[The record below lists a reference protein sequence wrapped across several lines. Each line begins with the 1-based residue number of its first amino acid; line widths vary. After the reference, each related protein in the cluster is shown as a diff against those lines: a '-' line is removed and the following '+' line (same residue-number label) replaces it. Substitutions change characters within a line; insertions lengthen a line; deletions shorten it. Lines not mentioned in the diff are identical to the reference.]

1 MEATMIQ
8 VQTVPTTPYQDQKA
22 GTSGLRKKVKVFQ
35 QEKYL
40 ENFVQSIFDSIPEA
54 ERAGKKLIVSGDG
67 RFWNDVAISKIIKL
81 AAGNNVGHL
90 YIGQFGHM
98 STPAMSH
105 LVRTLNKQQPD
116 SCMGAIL
123 LTASHNPG
131 GETED
136 FGIKF
141 NTPNGGPA
149 LESLTNAVF
158 ERSKVID
165 KLLMVPNLPE
175 VDISVT

>member
-1 MEATMIQ
+1 M
-8 VQTVPTTPYQDQKA
+8 
-22 GTSGLRKKVKVFQ
+22 
-35 QEKYL
+35 
-40 ENFVQSIFDSIPEA
+40 
-54 ERAGKKLIVSGDG
+54 SGDG

-81 AAGNNVGHL
+81 AAGNKVGHL
-90 YIGQFGHM
+90 FIGQFGHM

-105 LVRTLNKQQPD
+105 LVRTLNKEKPD

-149 LESLTNAVF
+149 LESLTDAVF

-175 VDISVT
+175 VDISKT

>member
-1 MEATMIQ
+1 M
-8 VQTVPTTPYQDQKA
+8 
-22 GTSGLRKKVKVFQ
+22 
-35 QEKYL
+35 YL

-105 LVRTLNKQQPD
+105 LVRTLNK
-116 SCMGAIL
+116 
-123 LTASHNPG
+123 
-131 GETED
+131 
-136 FGIKF
+136 
-141 NTPNGGPA
+141 
-149 LESLTNAVF
+149 
-158 ERSKVID
+158 
-165 KLLMVPNLPE
+165 
-175 VDISVT
+175 